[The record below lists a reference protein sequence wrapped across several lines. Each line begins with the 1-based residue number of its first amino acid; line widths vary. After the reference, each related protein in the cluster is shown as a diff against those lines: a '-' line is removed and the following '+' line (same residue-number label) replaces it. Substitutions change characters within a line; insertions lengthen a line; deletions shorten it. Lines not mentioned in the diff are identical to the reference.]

1 MEDII
6 PFAVCNNS
14 KLLTIAS
21 VADCVW
27 VKINKYPWWPA
38 KVTEVLHQGG
48 KKKIIVSCFG
58 DNSKANIT
66 SSKSIRLW
74 NCAEHNVMVDR
85 GKANRNHRDKI
96 LFGKA
101 MAEIKQYISSSTEV
115 CPQSITSEH
124 LNVVNNSLSSSN
136 GNRLADSLKKDDS
149 DGDIPDAT
157 IQIAKKRKLLDWQSN
172 VDPTYDTKE
181 IVIDSQKADSSKY
194 SALSDNF
201 DGITAIRSISEIDD
215 VKLDYDSSDYDFNK
229 DDDDD
234 ALLMEEGLT
243 PQKQLSKRP
252 PVPGDIIWY
261 KYEKD
266 PHWPCLVLKT
276 YKETNKT
283 NKTTKKTKRTTKK
296 IEKITKLKILF
307 LISNQTLITAR
318 MKNWAFF
325 FSECERYKI
334 AGKKSKYSEDFMKSV
349 NLAERLFLRKDKDM
363 ASIFKEINYVPETR
377 NVRSTYSDTDS
388 SDKESDF
395 GYDIIPIQ
403 EPKTLF
409 GIQVTEIA
417 DDSDL
422 SKGKEGFETL
432 SQLADCCK
440 NDNHTNDNEDTK
452 FSEGDYLWAKFPTC
466 PWWPVKV
473 IDIET
478 SDATETITVS
488 FFGENSMES
497 FKSSSNSIRLWNCKE
512 KRKMIKTG
520 MHSKT
525 LFGKI
530 EAKEMF
536 KKAMTEA
543 KDYIKDQY
551 RVSKIDNGDKNN
563 NTTDEEVTRTPEPGD
578 IIWYKHKLL
587 SYWPAMIYDILGT
600 NKAAKFIII
609 FFQIQDIYSIPNTRK
624 WQFFDEC
631 QEHRARHLEGKLH
644 EDFTQA
650 VNLAESFLNR
660 TDEDIEFLAEEI
672 LKYESE
678 NEDEIEDDDTVIN
691 RQLSQD
697 LMNIIVSDDMKS
709 MLKRIHAGEESSWR
723 HHTFTLGSRS
733 AIANL
738 KLQAGFGPIHKNQYH
753 ELMSTLEEIYYEI
766 NNDLNP
772 EDIFFQCHSY
782 CYDVLLPEA
791 IIRSLRSHY
800 NLTLE
805 EAEKKYL
812 S

>member
-1 MEDII
+1 MADI
-6 PFAVCNNS
+6 S
-14 KLLTIAS
+14 SRLTYG
-21 VADCVW
+21 
-27 VKINKYPWWPA
+27 N
-38 KVTEVLHQGG
+38 
-48 KKKIIVSCFG
+48 
-58 DNSKANIT
+58 
-66 SSKSIRLW
+66 
-74 NCAEHNVMVDR
+74 
-85 GKANRNHRDKI
+85 KI

-215 VKLDYDSSDYDFNK
+215 VKLDCDSSDYDFNK

-276 YKETNKT
+276 YKKANKT
-283 NKTTKKTKRTTKK
+283 NKPTKKTKRTTKK

-422 SKGKEGFETL
+422 SKGKEV
-432 SQLADCCK
+432 
-440 NDNHTNDNEDTK
+440 
-452 FSEGDYLWAKFPTC
+452 SEGDYLWAKFPTC
-466 PWWPVKV
+466 PWWPAKV

-520 MHSKT
+520 MHSK
-525 LFGKI
+525 
-530 EAKEMF
+530 
-536 KKAMTEA
+536 
-543 KDYIKDQY
+543 
-551 RVSKIDNGDKNN
+551 SDKNN

-587 SYWPAMIYDILGT
+587 SYWPAM
-600 NKAAKFIII
+600 
-609 FFQIQDIYSIPNTRK
+609 
-624 WQFFDEC
+624 
-631 QEHRARHLEGKLH
+631 ARHLEEKLH

-723 HHTFTLGSRS
+723 HKIFTLGSRS
-733 AIANL
+733 AVADL

-772 EDIFFQCHSY
+772 DDIFFQCRSY